1 MDLEATPEERIEL
14 EYSTQHFGF
23 TPDSFVETI
32 TDHTIEILNTNLDDT
47 KAQLTKT
54 FSKKVTAQELDECFA
69 VIKNRYV
76 VSTEKILDN
85 FSRYVK
91 KNIFFIPK
99 NNVLPE
105 DRVSAKRSEKM
116 QSQDSS
122 NATDIQIDELYTG
135 DDMIESIKGF
145 ERQCKSIKNLKYK
158 EAVLRAKLKNLET
171 VAMRQRTLLRKAEEL
186 NECGKSMDNIID
198 KQMDILDNKLISLKE
213 IVNHQQAT
221 QNVEKDVNDV
231 ESSDKSAE
239 KRKLETARNEEAIM
253 AMKCKKFFEKDDC
266 YSNMNVDKKDSI

>member
-1 MDLEATPEERIEL
+1 M
-14 EYSTQHFGF
+14 
-23 TPDSFVETI
+23 
-32 TDHTIEILNTNLDDT
+32 EILNTNLDDT

-99 NNVLPE
+99 NNILPE

-221 QNVEKDVNDV
+221 QNGEKVSCDIDLFLV
-231 ESSDKSAE
+231 
-239 KRKLETARNEEAIM
+239 
-253 AMKCKKFFEKDDC
+253 
-266 YSNMNVDKKDSI
+266 YQDSYLFKTILALSH

>member
-32 TDHTIEILNTNLDDT
+32 TDHTMEILNTNLDDT

-221 QNVEKDVNDV
+221 QNVEKVSCDIDLYLV
-231 ESSDKSAE
+231 
-239 KRKLETARNEEAIM
+239 
-253 AMKCKKFFEKDDC
+253 
-266 YSNMNVDKKDSI
+266 YQDS

>member
-1 MDLEATPEERIEL
+1 M
-14 EYSTQHFGF
+14 G
-23 TPDSFVETI
+23 
-32 TDHTIEILNTNLDDT
+32 
-47 KAQLTKT
+47 
-54 FSKKVTAQELDECFA
+54 
-69 VIKNRYV
+69 
-76 VSTEKILDN
+76 
-85 FSRYVK
+85 
-91 KNIFFIPK
+91 
-99 NNVLPE
+99 
-105 DRVSAKRSEKM
+105 
-116 QSQDSS
+116 
-122 NATDIQIDELYTG
+122 
-135 DDMIESIKGF
+135 MIESIKGF

-253 AMKCKKFFEKDDC
+253 AMKCKKF
-266 YSNMNVDKKDSI
+266 

>member
-32 TDHTIEILNTNLDDT
+32 TDHTMDILNTNLDDT
-47 KAQLTKT
+47 KAQLTTT

-76 VSTEKILDN
+76 VDTEKILDK

-105 DRVSAKRSEKM
+105 DRVSAKRSEIK

-145 ERQCKSIKNLKYK
+145 ERQCKSIKNSKYK

-186 NECGKSMDNIID
+186 NECGKSMDNIIN
-198 KQMDILDNKLISLKE
+198 KQMDILDNKLTSLKE
-213 IVNHQQAT
+213 IVDQQQET
-221 QNVEKDVNDV
+221 QNVEKVSCNIDLFQVQD
-231 ESSDKSAE
+231 S
-239 KRKLETARNEEAIM
+239 
-253 AMKCKKFFEKDDC
+253 
-266 YSNMNVDKKDSI
+266 YQSNLD